1 MVLYNYNIVKNF
13 RGKDM
18 NVMDNFVEISP
29 YEVENTIKLIGK
41 DWMLITA
48 RDGEKV
54 NAMTA
59 SWGALGELWHKPVA
73 IGFVR
78 PQRHTFGLT
87 ENEERVTL
95 AFLDEEYRDALK
107 LCGTKSGRDMDKLAA
122 SGLTSFDCEGVPAIS
137 ESKLILV
144 VRKLYADY
152 LKEECFVDQNV
163 LVNYPNKDYHRVYVW
178 EIQKAFVRK

>member
-1 MVLYNYNIVKNF
+1 
-13 RGKDM
+13 M
-18 NVMDNFVEISP
+18 NQFQEISAKDFDP
-29 YEVENTIKLIGK
+29 IFDRIGK
-41 DWMLITA
+41 EWMLISATDGA
-48 RDGEKV
+48 RT
-54 NAMTA
+54 NTMTA
-59 SWGALGELWHKPVA
+59 SWGFCGILWNKPVA
-73 IGFVR
+73 VCLIR

-87 ENEERVTL
+87 ENEQRVTL
-95 AFLDEEYRDALK
+95 AFLDEQYRDALK

-152 LKEECFVDQNV
+152 LKEECFVDEKV

-178 EIQKAFVRK
+178 EIEKAFKRK

>member
-1 MVLYNYNIVKNF
+1 
-13 RGKDM
+13 M
-18 NVMDNFVEISP
+18 NVMDNFKEISA
-29 YEVENTIKLIGK
+29 YDVEKTIKLIGK

-59 SWGALGELWHKPVA
+59 SWGAMGELWHKPVA

-87 ENEERVTL
+87 ENEDKITL
-95 AFLDEEYRDALK
+95 AFLDEEWRDALK
-107 LCGTKSGRDMDKLAA
+107 LCGTKSGRDMDKLVA
-122 SGLTSFDCEGVPAIS
+122 SGLTSFECDGVPAIS

-144 VRKLYADY
+144 CRKLYADY
-152 LKEECFVDQNV
+152 LKEDSFIDKAV
-163 LVNYPNKDYHRVYVW
+163 LVNYPNKDYHRFYVW
-178 EIQKAFVRK
+178 EIEKAYVRK